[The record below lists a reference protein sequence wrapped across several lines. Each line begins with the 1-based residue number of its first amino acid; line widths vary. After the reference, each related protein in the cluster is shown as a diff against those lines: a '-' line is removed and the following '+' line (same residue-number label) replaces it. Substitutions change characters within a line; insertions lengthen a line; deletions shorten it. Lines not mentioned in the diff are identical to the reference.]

1 MAHTL
6 LVADD
11 SPTIQ
16 RVVELTFAGE
26 DVTVMAASDGDQAIA
41 VLERHEPD
49 LVLVDVNMPGRG
61 GYDVAHYVRA
71 TSRLAHIPVLL
82 MIGAFDQVDES
93 RARALGCA
101 GVLVKPFEPQ
111 LLAERVKALLLD
123 PTGPFFLETSP
134 ARRSMAAVVMKDAF
148 APPPDE
154 PDRTAASAEVDQ
166 YFDRLDQA
174 FANLSTSPVAEP
186 RSHVTDAT
194 EFAARRSASLG
205 RDESREPD
213 QPLRGPAPIS
223 PPSPPAAGP
232 SPLADA
238 FGALLAAEE
247 SAPPPD
253 SLPSWP
259 AAAPIDAD
267 ALVEQISARVLER
280 LTDRV
285 VRETAAQIISQVA
298 ERLVLEE
305 IERIKSRLR

>member
-16 RVVELTFAGE
+16 RVVELTFVGE
-26 DVTVMAASDGDQAIA
+26 DVTVVAASDGDQAIA
-41 VLERHEPD
+41 VLERQEPD
-49 LVLVDVNMPGRG
+49 LVLVDVSMPGRG
-61 GYDVAHYVRA
+61 GYEVAHYVRA
-71 TSRLAHIPVLL
+71 TTRLAHIPVLL
-82 MIGAFDQVDES
+82 MIGAFDEVDES

-101 GVLVKPFEPQ
+101 GVLIKPFEPQ
-111 LLAERVKALLLD
+111 LLAERVKALLVD
-123 PTGPFFLETSP
+123 PTRPFFLDASP
-134 ARRSMAAVVMKDAF
+134 SRKNIAAVVMKDAF
-148 APPPDE
+148 GSPPGGE
-154 PDRTAASAEVDQ
+154 PEHASAETDQ

-174 FANLSTSPVAEP
+174 FANLSSPPVAEP

-194 EFAARRSASLG
+194 EFAARRSASLD
-205 RDESREPD
+205 RDEGREPAR
-213 QPLRGPAPIS
+213 PLRGPEPVS
-223 PPSPPAAGP
+223 PLPSPSAP

-253 SLPSWP
+253 APPSWP
-259 AAAPIDAD
+259 AAAAAAINAD

-285 VRETAAQIISQVA
+285 VRETAAEIISQVA